1 MRICK
6 RRHFYPML
14 ILGASIMAGSL
25 CLLFRL
31 AAPVFSDSI
40 KEYQTVVSLGRL
52 QYDEKLLEQVKKIPG
67 LVSFSPVLEIPVE
80 LKLEEYTMSTVF
92 LAVDLNELKMEEDSS
107 EYIYVRNTPVL
118 LIGKNTLESLKDLNN
133 HTISKRRLVAFWE
146 KGEGKLQYC
155 LSEAGRE
162 KEGSDFEKET
172 EATEYSEGVWT
183 ECPAF
188 LCLRSPSEGIY
199 ISLEQGKALGG
210 MSQEDGT
217 KALLTVRGKEAFKKA
232 QDIFANLSK

>member
-25 CLLFRL
+25 CLLIRL
-31 AAPVFSDSI
+31 AAPVFSGSI

-80 LKLEEYTMSTVF
+80 LKLEEYTMSTVC
-92 LAVDLNELKMEEDSS
+92 LAVDLNELKMEGDSS

-133 HTISKRRLVAFWE
+133 HTISQRRLATFWE

-155 LSEAGRE
+155 LSEA
-162 KEGSDFEKET
+162 S
-172 EATEYSEGVWT
+172 EAVWT
-183 ECPAF
+183 ECPSF